1 MINYISEYND
11 MVKTLAAEYSRKYSM
26 IEQDDIAQE
35 LWVWFVSHPR
45 KYKEWSALPQKDMDK
60 LVAKSLRNAALKYC
74 EYEKSKKT
82 GYDVNDL
89 YYYDASVI
97 ETFLP
102 SIISESYEMP
112 ASLKDLGNSV
122 KSLNISDGMNWLSLR
137 SDIASG
143 FYKLSEAK
151 QNVLRLRFSVD
162 SPDWAALAKDM
173 DSTPDG
179 ARMKVQRAISSL
191 IKHLGGWHPYN
202 DTDTKEETTT
212 DEATDSREDATAN
225 ITEE

>member
-202 DTDTKEETTT
+202 DTDTQEETTT
-212 DEATDSREDATAN
+212 DETADSREDATAD

>member
-1 MINYISEYND
+1 MVNYISEYND
-11 MVKTLAAEYSRKYSM
+11 MVKHLAAEYSRKYSM

-35 LWVWFVSHPR
+35 LWVWFVAHPR
-45 KYKEWSALPQKDMDK
+45 KYKEWSALDRKDMDK
-60 LVAKSLRNAALKYC
+60 LIAKSLRNAALKYC
-74 EYEKSKKT
+74 EYEKAKKI
-82 GYDVNDL
+82 GYDTSDL
-89 YYYDASVI
+89 YYYDNSVI

-112 ASLKDLGNSV
+112 AALKDLGNSV

-151 QNVLRLRFSVD
+151 QNILRLRFSVD

-173 DSTPDG
+173 NSTPDG

-191 IKHLGGWHPYN
+191 TKHLGGWHPYN
-202 DTDTKEETTT
+202 DTDTQEETTSNET
-212 DEATDSREDATAN
+212 TDSTEDATAD

>member
-202 DTDTKEETTT
+202 DTDTQEETTT

>member
-212 DEATDSREDATAN
+212 DETTDSREDATAD